1 MNSTFIHEVF
11 SSEAFQRD
19 YIEYLE
25 DLDEIL
31 EADNNGKVERLVY
44 FIEECVKKRKIQVN
58 TILKLSFNLFL

>member
-19 YIEYLE
+19 YIDYLE

-44 FIEECVKKRKIQVN
+44 FIEECVKKRKIQV
-58 TILKLSFNLFL
+58 TKHSKIIF